1 MGDSARSQSSSDDQG
16 ERRGRSRGVD
26 GAGHRRLPRE
36 SRGSVEWRA
45 ADGCSYALFV
55 FYVNGQGPYIG
66 RIQQGSASCT
76 FTNSTSNDSSFNS
89 FVCNGHTYQGG
100 SAYGAVIQQ
109 DGVTVPGYNVGTCD
123 QLFTVQGST
132 IVEDSPGTATIV
144 FAVSA
149 PRRVRRLAGLEVLPG
164 VPGAD
169 GHLRHRRLQLTLA

>member
-1 MGDSARSQSSSDDQG
+1 MGDKPGLSRRQMIKASAAAG
-16 ERRGRSRGVD
+16 AVAWTAPMIVD
-26 GAGHRRLPRE
+26 SLASPAAAASGGGLPT
-36 SRGSVEWRA
+36 
-45 ADGCSYALFV
+45 GCSYALFV
-55 FYVNGQGPYIG
+55 FSVSGQGPYIG

-132 IVEDSPGTATIV
+132 IVEDSPGTATIL
-144 FAVSA
+144 FAVSHHGGSGGWQGSKFFPVCPA
-149 PRRVRRLAGLEVLPG
+149 PSDTSVTV
-164 VPGAD
+164 D
-169 GHLRHRRLQLTLA
+169 CN